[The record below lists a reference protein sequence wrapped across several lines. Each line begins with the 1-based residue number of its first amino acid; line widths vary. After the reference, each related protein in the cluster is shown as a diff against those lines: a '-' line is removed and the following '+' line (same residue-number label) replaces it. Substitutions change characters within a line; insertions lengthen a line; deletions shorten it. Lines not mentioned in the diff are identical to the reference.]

1 MKYLVEL
8 TRSQQMALIDLIAHS
23 MRCSCDARIEEYIDM
38 SRSPATRTTPG
49 ELLRHIS
56 DAKAFADG
64 GVIHTSESRNS

>member
-23 MRCSCDARIEEYIDM
+23 MRCSCDNAIDEYLDM
-38 SRSPATRTTPG
+38 SSSPVVRTTPG

-56 DAKAFADG
+56 DAQPYFQ
-64 GVIHTSESRNS
+64 TSESRNS